1 MNPFNAREFDVNF
14 KTTPSP
20 VEPQAGLYDKLN
32 TGYAGAIGAQ
42 QKTPQLLDRW
52 DTRFGVPNLQERVTR
67 GREDSDFLGNQ
78 IRGMPESIAQR
89 SQESILT
96 QGQKDRQ
103 VQAESAPLYA
113 QKGMIDQNVSRDTES
128 LGLAQTSS
136 ARMVSAEQ
144 VDQEKELAPWLKK
157 YETENIMGA
166 LRMTGWTF
174 ENKSE
179 LDRLLANQ
187 NAGVTLSNSER
198 DRMNTL
204 AIAEKGFENAI
215 KLAGINNASAQ
226 TVANI
231 NKKPTLVDI
240 YKAFNT

>member
-103 VQAESAPLYA
+103 IQAESAPLYA
-113 QKGMIDQNVSRDTES
+113 QKGMVDQNVSRDTES

-166 LRMTGWTF
+166 MRLTGWTF

-187 NAGVTLSNSER
+187 TNNVLMSEGER
-198 DRMNTL
+198 KRINDL
-204 AIAEKGFENAI
+204 AIKEKEFENAI
-215 KLAGINNASAQ
+215 KVAGMNNASAQ
-226 TVANI
+226 TVARIGNRQSI
-231 NKKPTLVDI
+231 SSYWRT
-240 YKAFNT
+240 